1 MPLVQVSLFEG
12 RLDDAEQSKALI
24 EKLTQALCDVY
35 GEGMRE
41 HTTVILGEVAPKN
54 WGAKGVPYA

>member
-12 RLDDAEQSKALI
+12 RLDDAANSKALI

-41 HTTVILGEVAPKN
+41 HTTVILGEVAAKN
-54 WGAKGVPYA
+54 WGSKGVPYA